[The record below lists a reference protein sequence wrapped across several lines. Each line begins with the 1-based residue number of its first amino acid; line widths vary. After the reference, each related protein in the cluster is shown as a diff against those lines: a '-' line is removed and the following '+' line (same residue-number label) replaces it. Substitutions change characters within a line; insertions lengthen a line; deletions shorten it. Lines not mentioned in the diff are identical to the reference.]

1 MNGSAPLSSSFKLG
15 FFRIPVKLYGLVLA
29 LLLAFAGVMNFT
41 ISTLDDQKN
50 DSTVINLAGK
60 QRMLTQ
66 KLSKAVMELQL
77 GNPEKAKEV
86 RAIQENFSKVLNG
99 LQKGD
104 AELKLPPAETTA
116 IAGKLGEVD
125 KKWDIFQKNVDS
137 FVDNWGKVQTNL
149 QAVVDTNVSL
159 FKEANQVVMA
169 MGKVMDAST
178 VSFCGRLRAITQRVS
193 KATLEYVFFKDEKYK
208 AEAIKFTELQDKILD
223 NLLNGGSTLP
233 ISKAEDPAVRAKIE
247 AFKSNWGV
255 FRENVNNVLTNFEGV
270 KGSVSYIGN
279 NNVDLLKTM
288 NAAVQ
293 ELAKHSG
300 SKVSSMIDT
309 EKNILIAL
317 VIIGMALST
326 WIIAS
331 ITRPLKAVSEKLESM
346 GNGHYEQAAVA
357 VTSHDEIGQMTHN
370 FNRTLEDIR
379 YCLGQT
385 KFITNNDLFNQGL
398 KEEGSG
404 DLGSAIGSMV
414 KGLRKSV
421 GEAAR
426 VVSMMQNAPI
436 NMIYADANFDIQ
448 YMNPASDQTLRTLQQ
463 HLPIQVDD
471 IIGSS
476 IDVFHKDPAHQRKI
490 VGDPKNLP
498 HRAEIQVGPE
508 ILDLLASAIYDNN
521 NNYLGPM
528 ITWEVVTQKRKQ
540 EKAIQATI
548 EELGISS
555 ASLSASAEE
564 LSAVSGS
571 MSANAEETAA
581 QANVVNSTSSEVSD
595 SINSV
600 ATGMEEM
607 AASIKEISQSSAQA
621 AQIAGTAV
629 TEARNTNEIVSQ
641 LGISS
646 AEIGEVIKVI
656 NSIAEQTNLLALNAT
671 IEAARAGEAG
681 KGFAVVANEVKELA
695 KETAKAT
702 EDISKKIETIQ
713 TDTDKAVKAIA
724 EITEIINQV
733 NDISSTIAS
742 AVEEQTAT
750 TSEISRSIQEAARG
764 GNEITENVAGV
775 ATAAESTT
783 QQIGDLQTASADLSR
798 MAGDLETLV
807 HSLKG

>member
-1 MNGSAPLSSSFKLG
+1 MNGSSSQVSNFKLG
-15 FFRIPVKLYGLVLA
+15 LFRIPVKLYGLVLA
-29 LLLAFAGVMNFT
+29 LLLAFGGVINFT
-41 ISTLDDQKN
+41 VSTLDTQKD
-50 DSTVINLAGK
+50 DSNVINLAGK

-66 KLSKAVMELQL
+66 KLSKSVMELQL
-77 GNPEKAKEV
+77 GNMSKVEEIKG
-86 RAIQENFSKVLNG
+86 IQKSFSKVLTG
-99 LQKGD
+99 LQKGN
-104 AELKLPPAETTA
+104 AELKLPAAETTA
-116 IAGKLGEVD
+116 IAGKLGDVD
-125 KKWDIFQKNVDS
+125 KKWAPFSKNVDTL
-137 FVDNWGKVQTNL
+137 VDNWDDVQINL
-149 QAVVDTNVSL
+149 QAIVDTNVTL

-169 MGKVMDAST
+169 MGKTMDAST

-208 AEAIKFTELQDKILD
+208 AEAIKFAGVQDKIID
-223 NLLNGGSTLP
+223 GLLNGGSTLP

-247 AFKSNWGV
+247 EFKRNWTG
-255 FRENVNNVLTNFEGV
+255 FKDRVNNVLNSLSSVKESVVYVTTNN
-270 KGSVSYIGN
+270 I
-279 NNVDLLKTM
+279 DLLKTM
-288 NAAVQ
+288 NGAVQ

-309 EKNILIAL
+309 ENNILIAL
-317 VIIGMALST
+317 VLIGLVLST
-326 WIIAS
+326 WIILS
-331 ITRPLKAVSEKLESM
+331 ITKPLKVVSEKLEAM
-346 GNGHYEQAAVA
+346 GKGHYAQTPV
-357 VTSHDEIGQMTHN
+357 VISTNDEIGQMSHN
-370 FNRTLEDIR
+370 FNKTLEDIK
-379 YCLGQT
+379 YCLSQT
-385 KFITNNDLFNQGL
+385 DLIAKNDLFNQDL

-404 DLGSAIGSMV
+404 DLGSAIGDMV

-463 HLPIQVDD
+463 HLPIPVDQ
-471 IIGSS
+471 IVGSS
-476 IDVFHKDPAHQRKI
+476 VDVFHKNPAHQRKI
-490 VGDPKNLP
+490 LGDPKNLP
-498 HRAEIQVGPE
+498 HRAEIHVGPE
-508 ILDLLASAIYDNN
+508 LLDLLVSAIYDSN

-528 ITWEVVTQKRKQ
+528 VTWEVVTKKRKQ
-540 EKAIQATI
+540 EQTIKTTI

-555 ASLSASAEE
+555 SSLSASAEE

-595 SINSV
+595 NINSV
-600 ATGMEEM
+600 AAGMEEM
-607 AASIKEISQSSAQA
+607 SLSIKEISQNSSQA

-629 TEARNTNEIVSQ
+629 TEAQNTNEIVSK
-641 LGISS
+641 LGVSS

-702 EDISKKIETIQ
+702 EDIGKKIDTIQ
-713 TDTDKAVKAIA
+713 NDTDKAVKAIG
-724 EITEIINQV
+724 EITTIIDQV

-775 ATAAESTT
+775 ATAAASTT
-783 QQIGDLQTASADLSR
+783 QQIGDLQTASGDLSK
-798 MAGDLETLV
+798 MAGDLEQLV
-807 HSLKG
+807 NQLK

>member
-1 MNGSAPLSSSFKLG
+1 MNVASGYQSDFKLG
-15 FFRIPVKLYGLVLA
+15 LFRIPVKLYGLVLA
-29 LLLAFAGVMNFT
+29 LLLSFGGVMNFT
-41 ISTLDDQKN
+41 ISTLDTQKN
-50 DSTVINLAGK
+50 DSNVINLAGK

-66 KLSKAVMELQL
+66 KLSKSAMELQL
-77 GNPEKAKEV
+77 GDMSKVEEIRGTQKS
-86 RAIQENFSKVLNG
+86 FSKVLMG
-99 LQKGD
+99 LQKGN

-125 KKWDIFQKNVDS
+125 KKWALFSKNVDTL
-137 FVDNWGKVQTNL
+137 VGNWGNVQGNL
-149 QAVVDTNVSL
+149 KAIVVTNVTL
-159 FKEANQVVMA
+159 FNEANQVVME
-169 MGKVMDAST
+169 MGKTMDAST

-208 AEAIKFTELQDKILD
+208 AEAIKFSGVQDKIID
-223 NLLNGGSTLP
+223 GLLNGGSTLP
-233 ISKAEDPAVRAKIE
+233 INKAEDPALRSKIE
-247 AFKSNWGV
+247 AFKVNWNG
-255 FRENVNNVLTNFEGV
+255 FKDRVNNVLNNLDTV
-270 KGSVSYIGN
+270 KKASLYIGN
-279 NNVDLLKTM
+279 NNIDLLKTM

-300 SKVSSMIDT
+300 GKVSSMIDT
-309 EKNILIAL
+309 ENNILIAL
-317 VIIGMALST
+317 VLIGMALST
-326 WIIAS
+326 WIIWS
-331 ITRPLKAVSEKLESM
+331 ITKPLKIVSEKLQSM
-346 GNGHYEQAAVA
+346 SDGKYHQSPVVISSN
-357 VTSHDEIGQMTHN
+357 DEIGQMSHN
-370 FNRTLEDIR
+370 FNRTLQDIS

-385 KFITNNDLFNQGL
+385 DLITKNDLFNQNL

-436 NMIYADANFDIQ
+436 NMIYADANFDIK
-448 YMNPASDQTLRTLQQ
+448 YMNPASDETLRTLQQ
-463 HLPIQVDD
+463 HLPVQVDK
-471 IIGSS
+471 IVGGS
-476 IDVFHKDPAHQRKI
+476 IDVFHKNPAHQRKI

-508 ILDLLASAIYDNN
+508 ILDLLVSAIYDSN

-528 ITWEVVTQKRKQ
+528 ITWEVVTEKRKT
-540 EKAIQATI
+540 EKTIKSTI
-548 EELGISS
+548 EELSMNSS
-555 ASLSASAEE
+555 SLSASAEE

-600 ATGMEEM
+600 AAGMEEM
-607 AASIKEISQSSAQA
+607 SLSIKEISQNSANA
-621 AQIAGTAV
+621 AHIAGTAV
-629 TEARNTNEIVSQ
+629 TEAQNTNEIVSK
-641 LGISS
+641 LGVSS

-702 EDISKKIETIQ
+702 EDIGKKIETIQ
-713 TDTDKAVKAIA
+713 TDTDKAVKAIG
-724 EITEIINQV
+724 EITTIIDQV

-764 GNEITENVAGV
+764 GNEITENIGGV
-775 ATAAESTT
+775 ATAAASTT
-783 QQIGDLQTASADLSR
+783 QQIGDLQTASGDLSR
-798 MAGDLETLV
+798 MAGDLEALV
-807 HSLKG
+807 NKLK